1 MPFYTQTPFR
11 TEIIEVTGD
20 NLNKVFAWVSV
31 SQAVNAHSLTNDS
44 FVLQYLDNPPEN
56 VNIGSF
62 VIKRTNDSFG
72 VLPPDRMHQRWQ
84 LLTDQEANSLPIIN
98 RQTKSLNEAW
108 TRFSELVF

>member
-1 MPFYTQTPFR
+1 MPFYKQTPFR

-20 NLNKVFAWVSV
+20 NINHVFAWVSV
-31 SQAVNAHSLTNDS
+31 SPVVNAHSLTSES

-62 VIKRTNDSFG
+62 VMRRTRDSFG
-72 VLPPDRMHQRWQ
+72 VLPPRLMHERWQ

-98 RQTKSLNEAW
+98 RQTKSLDEAW